1 MSWSGYRKGKTNE
14 GCFLR
19 NRCCDYYALVQNG
32 EGLMQDLVSKGET
45 YFNLFLPFSVQV
57 KDDKIRTL
65 EDQLQGHYSKAS
77 DAKEELQ
84 VLHFT
89 KL

>member
-1 MSWSGYRKGKTNE
+1 M
-14 GCFLR
+14 
-19 NRCCDYYALVQNG
+19 Q
-32 EGLMQDLVSKGET
+32 GLMSKEET
-45 YFNLFLPFSVQV
+45 YFNLFLPSSVHV

-89 KL
+89 KLFYSGIKDSNPLTIEIGNNETGKPKLNYLCIDWL

>member
-1 MSWSGYRKGKTNE
+1 
-14 GCFLR
+14 
-19 NRCCDYYALVQNG
+19 
-32 EGLMQDLVSKGET
+32 MQGLVSKGET

-89 KL
+89 KLSYSGTKDGNPLTVRNREQ